1 MMPRRIA
8 YLGPEGTFSEEAAL
22 LYDPNGLL
30 EPFASLP
37 AVAKAVS
44 SGTTDE
50 GVVPIENSL
59 EGAVTYTLDA
69 MIDEDRLFIRKEL
82 VLPIRHFLVVK
93 PGTAASAI
101 QTIYSHPQA
110 LAQCRGFLER
120 SFPMVQLVASLSTV
134 SAVED
139 MRASPTPAA
148 AISPKRA
155 AELHDVEILEH
166 HIQDNVSNVTRFVV
180 LGQTDHPPT
189 GDDKT
194 SLCFSFHE
202 DKPGLL
208 YEIMGE
214 FARRNLN
221 LAKIESRPMKTAL
234 GQYIFLIDC
243 HGHREEALV
252 KDAIDG
258 VRAQT
263 EMLRIFGSYPRWR
276 NESPQLD

>member
-1 MMPRRIA
+1 MPNRIA

-22 LYDPNGLL
+22 LYDPHGEL
-30 EPFASLP
+30 EPFVSLQ

-44 SGTTDE
+44 SGITDE

-59 EGAVTYTLDA
+59 EGSVTYTLDVL
-69 MIDEDRLFIRKEL
+69 IEEDRLFIRREL
-82 VLPIRHFLVVK
+82 VLPIQHFLVVE
-93 PGTAASAI
+93 PGTKAPAI

-110 LAQCRGFLER
+110 LAQCREFLEH
-120 SFPMVQLVASLSTV
+120 SFPMVQLIASLSTV
-134 SAVED
+134 SAVQD
-139 MRASPTPAA
+139 MKNSPTSAA

-155 AELHDVEILEH
+155 AELHEVEILAH
-166 HIQDNVSNVTRFVV
+166 QIQDNSSNVTRFVV
-180 LGQTDHPPT
+180 LGQADHPPT

-214 FARRNLN
+214 FASRNLN

-234 GQYIFLIDC
+234 GQYLFLIDC
-243 HGHREEALV
+243 QGHREDAEV
-252 KDAIDG
+252 KEAIDG
-258 VRAQT
+258 LRAQT
-263 EMLRIFGSYPRWR
+263 ATLRIFGSYPQWR
-276 NESPQLD
+276 ETSR

>member
-1 MMPRRIA
+1 MRSRIA

-22 LYDPNGLL
+22 LYDPNGQL
-30 EPFASLP
+30 EPFASLQ

-44 SGTTDE
+44 SGVTEE

-69 MIDEDRLFIRKEL
+69 LIEEDRLFFRREL
-82 VLPIRHFLVVK
+82 VLPIQHYLVVK
-93 PGTAASAI
+93 PGTEAAAI
-101 QTIYSHPQA
+101 KIVYSHPQA

-120 SFPMVQLVASLSTV
+120 CFPNVQLIASLSTV

-139 MRASPTPAA
+139 MTASPTPAA

-155 AELHDVEILEH
+155 SELHEVEILEH
-166 HIQDNVSNVTRFVV
+166 QIQDNVANVTRFVV
-180 LGQTDHPPT
+180 LGQTDHSPT

-208 YEIMGE
+208 YEIVGE

-234 GQYIFLIDC
+234 GQYIFFIDC
-243 HGHREEALV
+243 QGHQEEALV
-252 KDAIDG
+252 KEAIDG

-276 NESPQLD
+276 EGSPQPD